1 MDRDHPRSRGVYL
14 PSSVEACI
22 DAGSSPLAR
31 GLRIVSLI
39 IVIPFGIIPARA
51 GFTVRMVT
59 LALLSTDHPR
69 SRGVY
74 CVCVVLVCVR
84 VGSSPLARGLP
95 IGTARIP
102 APRRIIPAR
111 AGFTDTAD
119 NFDTAVG
126 DHPRS
131 RGVYRVA

>member
-39 IVIPFGIIPARA
+39 IA